1 MAHFD
6 MLIQPEDGSG
16 VFPVSLWAVRE
27 VGNDQQLYAAPQA
40 SWLDYSRRFDQIKL
54 MDERTLGHADA
65 CIFRGEPV
73 VQKIQC
79 SPSDLARM
87 GFGDVQA
94 NFPKHLRLNAL
105 LSPRNREIADDCA
118 TQSDSPVPC
127 ATEMSV
133 AAKTRHTFRNRIAF
147 LGVAIDNLSMDGRLH
162 RMKVVFD
169 SRR

>member
-16 VFPVSLWAVRE
+16 VFPVSLWAVRG

-87 GFGDVQA
+87 GFGDAQA
-94 NFPKHLRLNAL
+94 NLPKHLRLNAL
-105 LSPRNREIADDCA
+105 LSCNHEIENDCA
-118 TQSDSPVPC
+118 PESDPAREPSLRC
-127 ATEMSV
+127 E
-133 AAKTRHTFRNRIAF
+133 
-147 LGVAIDNLSMDGRLH
+147 
-162 RMKVVFD
+162 
-169 SRR
+169 